1 MDPVTAEFYGHCPSY
16 ELCQLGPR
24 HDWTI
29 GLWLHGGPRMDSY
42 LTDWAKRYVICR
54 RCEKVIEN
62 DGTPAFA
69 VDWARTLLKIEL
81 E

>member
-1 MDPVTAEFYGHCPSY
+1 MAVEDDFAS
-16 ELCQLGPR
+16 LCVLNIPEGVYSE

-29 GLWLHGGPRMDSY
+29 GLWLHGGPHMDSY
-42 LTDWAKRYVICR
+42 LTDWAKRYVVCR
-54 RCEKVIEN
+54 RCGEVIEN